1 MKDYLENY
9 LELFRKFVHM
19 NAHDIDAVI
28 HNNISLTHKLYD
40 VSLVK
45 SIKQTS
51 LRSS

>member
-9 LELFRKFVHM
+9 LELLRKFVHM
-19 NAHDIDAVI
+19 NAHDNAVI
-28 HNNISLTHKLYD
+28 HNNVSMTHKLYD